1 MIDWNDN
8 ITDEMLA
15 AYIDGNADANECSL
29 IEQEISGDSLLSE
42 AVDIVSDINA
52 FEQGT
57 YPTLLPTLD
66 NIWSSGIDAMLS
78 NPLME
83 NDMQNPS
90 SCNLSQCDLFDQG
103 CGGLH
108 IEDDNDMNNMFN
120 NNIEE

>member
-29 IEQEISGDSLLSE
+29 IEQEISEDSLLSE

-52 FEQGT
+52 FEQDT
-57 YPTLLPTLD
+57 YPTLLPTLG

-83 NDMQNPS
+83 NDIQDSS

-108 IEDDNDMNNMFN
+108 LEDDMNNMFN